1 MRRNFEELRS
11 FLHAHY
17 PALAEAKSIRG
28 ELYPPPPMAQ
38 AMATIGS
45 YAQVG
50 GLVSVFLG
58 SFIFD
63 RLGVPEPFF
72 VPAMRRNPVA
82 TIVGLTVAS
91 SFCGSLSA
99 TGAFEV
105 SIDGEVVFSRLA
117 GEGQYPTGPQLLR
130 EFEKRG
136 LRSVRST

>member
-17 PALAEAKSIRG
+17 PALAKAQSIRG

-38 AMATIGS
+38 ALATLGS

-50 GLVSVFLG
+50 GVASVLFG
-58 SFIFD
+58 SLIFD
-63 RLGVPEPFF
+63 RFGVPAPFF
-72 VPAMRRNPVA
+72 VPVMRRNPMA
-82 TIVGLTVAS
+82 TIVGLTVAN
-91 SFCGSLSA
+91 SFCGSLLA

-105 SIDGEVVFSRLA
+105 SIDGELVFSRLA
-117 GEGQYPTGPQLLR
+117 GEGQFPTGALLLR